1 MVCITDSNKN
11 HPLGGRSA
19 AFWPL
24 IDSESIGTG
33 EGEAYPVPEIWLLKS
48 IGVFLAGGQHRTD
61 LSALTLEFADSSK
74 S

>member
-1 MVCITDSNKN
+1 MVCITDSNKS

-19 AFWPL
+19 AFLPL
-24 IDSESIGTG
+24 IDSESIVTG

-48 IGVFLAGGQHRTD
+48 TGVFLAGEQHRTAH
-61 LSALTLEFADSSK
+61 SALTLEFADTSK